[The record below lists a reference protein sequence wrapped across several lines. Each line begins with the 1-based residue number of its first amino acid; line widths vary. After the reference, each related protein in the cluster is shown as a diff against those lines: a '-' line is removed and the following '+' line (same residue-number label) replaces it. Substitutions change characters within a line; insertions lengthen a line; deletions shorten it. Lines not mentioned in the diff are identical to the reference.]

1 MSDSELRSLLPQV
14 SCSSIV
20 DAMLARHTHPVHVL
34 DLVSPNPG
42 AVLFGR
48 AATIRFFPTRRDLHH
63 PVENDF
69 AALFYK
75 AIEEDGGEGAVL
87 VMSNGGYPDAAL
99 GGGRKLSRLRQN
111 GLAGVLA
118 AGRLRD
124 FDELSTYGFIT
135 YCQGETVAQ
144 GAPHV
149 MPIAANVPVEIS
161 GVGVIPGDYVYAD
174 RAGTVI
180 VPASL
185 VGEIL
190 EDAVAREERDAA
202 SMERMKT
209 EDPATVMAEGETK

>member
-1 MSDSELRSLLPQV
+1 MPDSELRSLLPKV
-14 SCSSIV
+14 SCSAIV
-20 DAMLARHTHPVHVL
+20 DALLARHTQPVHVL

-48 AATIRFFPTRRDLHH
+48 AATIRFFPTRRDLQH

-75 AIEEDGGEGAVL
+75 AIEEGGGEDAVL

-124 FDELSTYGFIT
+124 FDELSTFGFVT
-135 YCQGETVAQ
+135 YCRGETVTQ

-174 RAGTVI
+174 GAGAVI
-180 VPASL
+180 VPAAL
-185 VGEIL
+185 VGEVM
-190 EDAVAREERDAA
+190 EDAVVREEKDAA

-209 EDPATVMAEGETK
+209 EDPATVMAEGEKR